1 MGTLS
6 EKLMY
11 QMGDEE
17 LDNNNMVIHKDDVK
31 EFLKTLKQNLNERRM
46 ESNNP
51 PFRRGLRWVEFEI
64 NKLAGEDLAK

>member
-17 LDNNNMVIHKDDVK
+17 LDDDNMVIHKDDVK
-31 EFLKTLKQNLNERRM
+31 EFIKELNTHIHLCCCEVMERTLKHR
-46 ESNNP
+46 
-51 PFRRGLRWVEFEI
+51 I
-64 NKLAGEDLAK
+64 HKLVGTSLFK